1 MKLAER
7 LSKLGTETAFV
18 VFSKAK
24 ELEAQG
30 KEMIHLEI
38 GEPDFDTPQNI
49 IESAIDALR
58 NHWTHYN
65 PSAGLAELRQAVT
78 EEMKRT
84 RGINVEPENVVITPG
99 GKPVILFSLLALV
112 NAGEEVIYPNPG
124 YPIYESVINFIG
136 AKAVPIKMR
145 EENNFRLDVNELSSL
160 LTPKT
165 RMIIINSPQNPTGSV
180 LTRDDLKAIADIAME
195 NDIYVL
201 ADEIYSQ
208 ILYDDKHVSITSF
221 PGMTERTIILEGFSK
236 TYAMTGWRVGYG
248 VMPKDLALQVAK
260 LETNF
265 NSCTTTFAQVAGI
278 EALNGD
284 QSAVGHMVS
293 VFKKRRDIFCD
304 GLNQIDG
311 FKCHKPAGAFYLF
324 PNISQFGIKSADMEH
339 RLMHEAGIAALS
351 GTSFGAFG
359 EGFIR
364 FSYASSTENIKKAL
378 NKLAK
383 FANNL

>member
-1 MKLAER
+1 MKLADR
-7 LSKLGTETAFV
+7 LTNLGTETAFV

-49 IESAIDALR
+49 VESAIDALR

-65 PSAGLAELRQAVT
+65 PSAGLPALRQAIA
-78 EEMKRT
+78 EEINRT
-84 RGINVEPENVVITPG
+84 RGIKIGPENVVITPG
-99 GKPVILFSLLALV
+99 GKPIIMFSMLALV

-124 YPIYESVINFIG
+124 YPIYESAVNFIG
-136 AKAVPIKMR
+136 AKAVPIRMR
-145 EENNFRLDVNELSSL
+145 EENQFRLDVDELISL
-160 LTPKT
+160 ITPKT

-180 LTRDDLKAIADIAME
+180 LTKEDLRAIADIALK
-195 NDIYVL
+195 NDIYIL

-208 ILYDDKHVSITSF
+208 IMYEGIHESISSF

-248 VMPKDLALQVAK
+248 VMPKDLAIQVAK

-278 EALNGD
+278 EALKGD
-284 QSAVGHMVS
+284 QSAVGRMVNK
-293 VFKKRRDIFCD
+293 FRERRDIFCD
-304 GLNQIDG
+304 GLNRIDG
-311 FKCHKPAGAFYLF
+311 FRCHKPAGAFYLF
-324 PNISQFGIKSADMEH
+324 PNISKFGIKSAEMEY
-339 RLMHEAGIAALS
+339 RLMQEAGIAALA

-359 EGFIR
+359 EGFVR
-364 FSYASSTENIKKAL
+364 FSYASSTQNIKKAL
-378 NKLAK
+378 DKLAK
-383 FANNL
+383 FVGKL